1 VNLNITKPNIDIAA
15 IETANPGIFKFVKSE
30 NYYKPSK
37 EVVKYIKKHIDR
49 FDHSSFL
56 TAKESSN
63 LDFLSSG
70 QPYIVNLQRINDVR
84 LLNKFFEKVNEKLEP
99 GGKFISYVETSF
111 ERKKRI
117 LKKFPKII
125 SYPYYTLDYILK
137 RVFPKW
143 SVTKRIYFALT
154 KGRNRVF
161 SVAETLGRLVSC
173 GFEIIEYQEINN
185 NLFFVTRK
193 VKEPSYDMKPSY
205 GPLIKMR
212 RIGKNG
218 KIIRVYKF
226 RTMHPYAEYLQEYIY
241 KKYNLKQG
249 GKFDNDFR
257 ITTAGKLFRKIWL
270 DEVPMIFNLFKGD
283 LKLVGVRPLS
293 LHYFNLYDDEL
304 KEKRGKHRPG
314 LVPPYYADMPKT
326 LDEIIE
332 SEKKYLDAY
341 EKAPIRTDIKY
352 FFKAFHN
359 ILLKRARSA

>member
-1 VNLNITKPNIDIAA
+1 MNATKSNIDFAT
-15 IETANPGIFKFVKSE
+15 IETASPGIFKFVKSE

-37 EVVKYIKKHIDR
+37 EVVKYIKKHIDG
-49 FDHSSFL
+49 FDLSGFL

-70 QPYIVNLQRINDVR
+70 QPHIVNLQRINDVR
-84 LLNKFFEKVNEKLEP
+84 HLNKFFEKVNEKLEH

-117 LKKFPKII
+117 LTKFPKII

-143 SVTKRIYFALT
+143 SVTKRIYFAIT
-154 KGRNRVF
+154 KGRNRVL
-161 SVAETLGRLVSC
+161 SIAETLGRLVSC
-173 GFEIIEYQEINN
+173 GFEILEYQEINN

-205 GPLIKMR
+205 GPLIRMR
-212 RIGKNG
+212 RVGMNG

-241 KKYNLKQG
+241 TKYNLQQG
-249 GKFDNDFR
+249 GKFSNDFR

-270 DEVPMIFNLFKGD
+270 DELPMFYNLLKGE

-304 KEKRGKHRPG
+304 KEKRGRHRPG

-332 SEKKYLDAY
+332 SEKKYLDSY

-352 FFKAFHN
+352 FFKAFQN
-359 ILLKRARSA
+359 ILFKKARSA

>member
-1 VNLNITKPNIDIAA
+1 MNATKSNIDLSA
-15 IETANPGIFKFVKSE
+15 IETAATEILKFVKSE
-30 NYYKPSK
+30 RYYKADR
-37 EVVKYIKKHIDR
+37 EVVEYVKKHIEVID
-49 FDHSSFL
+49 DSCFL
-56 TAKESSN
+56 SAKESSHLN
-63 LDFLSSG
+63 FLASG

-84 LLNKFFEKVNEKLEP
+84 HLNKFFEKVNEKLEP
-99 GGKFISYVETSF
+99 GGTFISYVETSY

-117 LKKFPKII
+117 LNKFPKVI

-143 SVTKRIYFALT
+143 SVTKRIYFAIT
-154 KGRNRVF
+154 KGRNRVL

-173 GFEIIEYQEINN
+173 GFEILEYQEINN

-212 RIGKNG
+212 RVGMHG

-241 KKYNLKQG
+241 TKYSLQKG
-249 GKFDNDFR
+249 GKFSNDFR

-270 DEVPMIFNLFKGD
+270 DELPMFINLFKGE
-283 LKLVGVRPLS
+283 LKFVGVRPLS
-293 LHYFNLYDDEL
+293 LHYFNLYDEEL
-304 KEKRGKHRPG
+304 KEKRSKHKPG

-332 SEKKYLDAY
+332 SEKRYLDSY
-341 EKAPIRTDIKY
+341 EKSPLLTDIKY
-352 FFKAFHN
+352 FFKAFQN
-359 ILLKRARSA
+359 ILFRKARSA